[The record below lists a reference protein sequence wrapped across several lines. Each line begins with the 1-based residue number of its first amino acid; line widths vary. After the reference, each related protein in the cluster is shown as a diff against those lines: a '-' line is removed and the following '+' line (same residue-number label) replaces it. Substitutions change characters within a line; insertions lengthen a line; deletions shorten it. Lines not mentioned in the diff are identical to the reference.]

1 MGDAELRRYP
11 RVVPSRRLVVAWQS
25 GTRRAVSYLESV
37 GLGGLFILTRQ
48 PVPIRSMVKIL
59 VDLPFGEVRARAV
72 VRRVTPAR
80 GMGLEF
86 IAMTQ
91 EDRARL
97 SKALQPML
105 ATPTKGAQFTR
116 SLGAPAF
123 TLLYTSV
130 GNVVTV
136 AVPSRHSKL
145 LPANSLFLPD
155 VAHADRGRRA
165 QAKTPRV

>member
-25 GTRRAVSYLESV
+25 GTRRAVSYLESIA
-37 GLGGLFILTRQ
+37 LGGLFVVTRQ

-59 VDLPFGEVRARAV
+59 LDLPFGEVRARAV

-97 SKALQPML
+97 NKALQPML
-105 ATPTKGAQFTR
+105 ATP
-116 SLGAPAF
+116 
-123 TLLYTSV
+123 
-130 GNVVTV
+130 
-136 AVPSRHSKL
+136 
-145 LPANSLFLPD
+145 
-155 VAHADRGRRA
+155 
-165 QAKTPRV
+165 